1 MDKFTKK
8 LRNLLK
14 EKSELEAGLFD
25 QLYKSILQEAIQ
37 GRLVPQ
43 IASEGTAEELL
54 TEIQAEKERLVKEGK
69 LKKSAIAN
77 ESRIFR
83 GEDNRYYEQIGNS
96 TIDITEEL
104 PFEIPENWVWGRL
117 GTIANL
123 HIGKTPPRG
132 EPIFWSN
139 GKWPWVSIS
148 DIRDGETL
156 TETKEKVSEEAAARI
171 FKGNF
176 SPKGSL
182 IMSFKL
188 TIGKVA
194 TLGIDAFHN
203 EAIITI
209 RPYSD
214 SEIFLQYL
222 KRAMPIF
229 AQMGDSKDAIKGKTL
244 NNTSLSNL
252 YIPIPPSQ
260 EQRRIMQKISALFH
274 MIK

>member
-1 MDKFTKK
+1 MEQLTKK
-8 LRNLLK
+8 LNNLLK
-14 EKSELEAGLFD
+14 ERAELDLNLYD
-25 QLYKSILQEAIQ
+25 RLYKSILQEAIQ

-43 IASEGTAEELL
+43 TTSEGTAEELL
-54 TEIQAEKERLVKEGK
+54 AEIRAEKQRLVKEGK

-77 ESRIFR
+77 ESCIFR
-83 GEDNRYYEQIGNS
+83 GEDNRYYEQIGES
-96 TIDITEEL
+96 AVDITEEL

-148 DIRDGETL
+148 DIRDSEIL

-194 TLGIDAFHN
+194 ILGIDAFHN

-222 KRAMPIF
+222 KRVMPIF

-244 NNTSLSNL
+244 NSTSLSNL

-260 EQRRIMQKISALFH
+260 EQRRIEQKISALFH
-274 MIK
+274 MMK